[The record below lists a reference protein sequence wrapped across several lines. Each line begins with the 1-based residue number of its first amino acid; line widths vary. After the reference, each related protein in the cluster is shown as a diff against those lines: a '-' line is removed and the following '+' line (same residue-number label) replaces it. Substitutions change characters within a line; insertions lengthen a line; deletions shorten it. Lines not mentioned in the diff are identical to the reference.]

1 MIAPG
6 KLRACAVTLLEGEQ
20 LVARGMVVI
29 DAEGV
34 PPVIMFD
41 GEAFLPIDEAPHLPD
56 AQTYR
61 KARLL
66 HAGPSFARATILTVV
81 HR

>member
-1 MIAPG
+1 MSSAM
-6 KLRACAVTLLEGEQ
+6 RACAVTLLDGDR
-20 LVARGMVVI
+20 LIARGMVVI

-41 GEAFLPIDEAPHLPD
+41 GDAFLPVLETTDPTPD
-56 AQTYR
+56 VQTYR
-61 KARLL
+61 KVRVM
-66 HAGPSFARATILTVV
+66 HAGDSFQAAMLTVV